1 MVKNSEFVSQG
12 APADPIKAM
21 EKVQGIYTSNVPVA
35 AGLEESSALAAM
47 PKQQQPKPY
56 KG

>member
-12 APADPIKAM
+12 APMDPIKAM
-21 EKVQGIYTSNVPVA
+21 EKVQGVYASNVPA

>member
-12 APADPIKAM
+12 VPADPIKLM
-21 EKVQGIYTSNVPVA
+21 EKVQGVYQSNVPAA
-35 AGLEESSALAAM
+35 AGMEESSALAAM
-47 PKQQQPKPY
+47 PKQQQPKPF

>member
-12 APADPIKAM
+12 APMDPIKAM
-21 EKVQGIYTSNVPVA
+21 EKVQGVYQSNIPAA
-35 AGLEESSALAAM
+35 AGMEESSALAVM

>member
-12 APADPIKAM
+12 APMDPIKAM
-21 EKVQGIYTSNVPVA
+21 EKVQGVYASNVPVA
-35 AGLEESSALAAM
+35 AGMEESSALAAM
-47 PKQQQPKPY
+47 PKQQQPKPF